1 MNLTKP
7 TVHLNGTSRD
17 SLRRQYEDAGVA
29 LNAAFRKLVEAS
41 PNAQDY
47 YVQDCFAF
55 ASAQREHEDRL
66 ARIKSVYDEIEWL
79 LLEVA
84 E

>member
-1 MNLTKP
+1 MSLTKP
-7 TVHLNGTSRD
+7 TVHLNGTSRE
-17 SLRRQYEDAGVA
+17 SLMRQYEDAGAA

-41 PNAQDY
+41 PNARDY

-55 ASAQREHEDRL
+55 AAAQREHEDRL
-66 ARIKSVYDEIEWL
+66 ARIKSVHDEIEWL

-84 E
+84 G